1 MKKKKYII
9 FFSIFVVVD
18 ILWVIIPNIKSIH
31 SYRLSRIE
39 IEQKLSKYDLEV
51 KKEGLEDRDK
61 ESLLF
66 QLDKIIEKEGI
77 VILNRNFSVTENESI
92 QLSLELESSKIQ
104 LQNLLGSSE
113 WDKGGYKILSINSSV
128 EVNGYL
134 KTIIEILIKN
144 KG

>member
-51 KKEGLEDRDK
+51 KKEELEDRDK

-113 WDKGGYKILSINSSV
+113 WDKGEYKILSINSSV